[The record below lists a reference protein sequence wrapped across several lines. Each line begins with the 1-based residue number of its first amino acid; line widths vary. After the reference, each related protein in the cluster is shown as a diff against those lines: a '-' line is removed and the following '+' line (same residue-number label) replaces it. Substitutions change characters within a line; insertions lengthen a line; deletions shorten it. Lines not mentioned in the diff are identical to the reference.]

1 MSNNKQVEK
10 IYYTSDEITDKVH
23 ELLRLEERKFYPK
36 TISVWVKKF
45 GLNNYAPKRR
55 YTQEVFDYILKY
67 VCLRYIYLYTRKGAI
82 LAIERQKEI
91 DQLLAALSKWTN
103 NNVGLFDPIRD
114 VVHDLGI
121 KLYIVKAK
129 L

>member
-1 MSNNKQVEK
+1 MFNNEVKKV
-10 IYYTSDEITDKVH
+10 YYTSTEITDKIH
-23 ELLRLEERKFYPK
+23 KLLRLEERKFYPNI
-36 TISVWVKKF
+36 ISVWVKEF
-45 GLNNYAPKRR
+45 GLNNYAPTRR

-67 VCLRYIYLYTRKGAI
+67 AALRFVHLYTKKGAV

-91 DQLLAALSKWTN
+91 DQLLVALSRWTN

-121 KLYIVKAK
+121 KLHIIRAE

>member
-1 MSNNKQVEK
+1 MSNNKIEK
-10 IYYTSDEITDKVH
+10 VYYTSSEITDKIH
-23 ELLRLEERKFYPK
+23 KLLKLEERKFHPNI
-36 TISVWVKKF
+36 ISVWVKEF
-45 GLNNYAPKRR
+45 GLNNYAPTRR

-67 VCLRYIYLYTRKGAI
+67 AALRFVYLYTRKGAI

-91 DQLLAALSKWTN
+91 DQLLATLSKWTN

-114 VVHDLGI
+114 VIHNLGV
-121 KLYIVKAK
+121 KLYIVRER